1 MESVCT
7 QKVPR
12 VRIPPP
18 PPRTDCIIAGFDRG
32 IEKIIIMDRATK
44 DTANLFIKT
53 LSWSWI
59 VWFAIPYLFL
69 FVTFFSKF
77 EAALTILSD
86 ARFWAAFLI
95 SAISALVVVAL
106 TALFSVPV
114 AYFLTYH
121 SQRHANF
128 IEPFLIDI
136 PQTFPPVAVG
146 VIYLFMLGPQSP
158 VNLAFTF
165 AAVVIAKLIVSAPF
179 TIGYTLRKF
188 REIRDSK
195 LDLVA
200 RSLGADTGSVVSRVL
215 VPLARRDITAG
226 LTLSWARAMGEFGG
240 SLIFA
245 GVIAYKTEILPTYTN
260 RVVSTDP
267 FFALAATT
275 VLTVFAIFT
284 IIAVRSLLK
293 VR

>member
-1 MESVCT
+1 MGKT
-7 QKVPR
+7 
-12 VRIPPP
+12 
-18 PPRTDCIIAGFDRG
+18 
-32 IEKIIIMDRATK
+32 TK
-44 DTANLFIKT
+44 DPANLLLKT

-59 VWFAIPYLFL
+59 IWFAIPYLFL
-69 FVTFFSKF
+69 LATFLVRF
-77 EAALTILSD
+77 D
-86 ARFWAAFLI
+86 AVSTVLNDSRFWAAF
-95 SAISALVVVAL
+95 AISVASALIVVIL
-106 TALFSVPV
+106 TALFSIPV

-121 SQRHANF
+121 QERYSS
-128 IEPFLIDI
+128 ILEPLLIDI

-158 VNLAFTF
+158 INIAFTF
-165 AAVVIAKLIVSAPF
+165 AAVVIAKLLVSAPF

-200 RSLGADTGSVVSRVL
+200 RSLGAGTGNVVSRIL

-245 GVIAYKTEILPTYTN
+245 GVIAYKTEVLPTYTS
-260 RVVSTDP
+260 RVVGVNP
-267 FFALAATT
+267 FLALAATS
-275 VLTVFAIFT
+275 VLTIFAFVT
-284 IIAVRSLLK
+284 IVAVRSLLK
-293 VR
+293 GRA